1 MGDSDLDTKKRIGK
15 FYEKLEMY
23 KNMEEPFTIIIDDP
37 LDNSF
42 VQNCYYP
49 NEDKRMVYIH
59 YFTLFFYFNKK
70 ILINKTVEMYD
81 RTYDQNEEFG
91 LNDMKTENY

>member
-1 MGDSDLDTKKRIGK
+1 MGDSDVETKNRINK

-49 NEDKRMVYIH
+49 NEDQRM
-59 YFTLFFYFNKK
+59 
-70 ILINKTVEMYD
+70 TVEMYD
-81 RTYDQNEEFG
+81 RTYD
-91 LNDMKTENY
+91 

>member
-1 MGDSDLDTKKRIGK
+1 MGDSDVETKNRINK

-49 NEDKRMVYIH
+49 NEDQRMVYFRNFTFFI
-59 YFTLFFYFNKK
+59 YFF
-70 ILINKTVEMYD
+70 
-81 RTYDQNEEFG
+81 
-91 LNDMKTENY
+91 

>member
-1 MGDSDLDTKKRIGK
+1 MGDSDLETKTRIGK

-42 VQNCYYP
+42 VQNYYYP
-49 NEDKRMVYIH
+49 NEDKRMVYKH
-59 YFTLFFYFNKK
+59 YFKLFIF
-70 ILINKTVEMYD
+70 I
-81 RTYDQNEEFG
+81 QNHI
-91 LNDMKTENY
+91 

>member
-1 MGDSDLDTKKRIGK
+1 MGDSDLDTKTRIGK

-42 VQNCYYP
+42 VQNYYYP
-49 NEDKRMVYIH
+49 NEDKRM
-59 YFTLFFYFNKK
+59 
-70 ILINKTVEMYD
+70 TVEMYD
-81 RTYDQNEEFG
+81 RTYE
-91 LNDMKTENY
+91 

>member
-1 MGDSDLDTKKRIGK
+1 MGDSDLDTKTRIGK
-15 FYEKLEMY
+15 FYEKLEMF

-49 NEDKRMVYIH
+49 NED
-59 YFTLFFYFNKK
+59 
-70 ILINKTVEMYD
+70 
-81 RTYDQNEEFG
+81 
-91 LNDMKTENY
+91 